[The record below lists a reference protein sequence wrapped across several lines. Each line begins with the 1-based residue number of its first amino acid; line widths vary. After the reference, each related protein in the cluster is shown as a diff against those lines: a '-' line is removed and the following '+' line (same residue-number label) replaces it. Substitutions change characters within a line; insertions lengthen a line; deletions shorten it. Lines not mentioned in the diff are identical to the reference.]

1 MSSWIQMQNLYIR
14 GVCKMQKKKKGLKVQ
29 EWKRSIEIKAKPKQW
44 NKKQRNKAYASAW
57 HGIRAK

>member
-1 MSSWIQMQNLYIR
+1 MY
-14 GVCKMQKKKKGLKVQ
+14 VKCKKKKKGLKVQ
-29 EWKRSIEIKAKPKQW
+29 EWKRSIEIKTKPKQW